1 MSASLG
7 LFRLQQV
14 DHQIDRSTHKL
25 EEVRKALAGDPELI
39 QAVSAF
45 EQAQAEHQRLARH
58 LDGATVE
65 TKAQGIKI
73 EQAEAS
79 LYGGKVHNPKE
90 LQDLQK
96 DIVSLK
102 KHLST
107 LEEREI
113 EAMLQAEIAEAAF
126 EGARNQLEITQARS
140 GNHQKNLLE
149 EQTKLIAELER
160 LNTEREAASAPI
172 EPSLIELYESLRSQK
187 RGIAVTEVSDGA
199 CASCGTTLNASM
211 QQNARSTK
219 QIANCPSCGRI
230 LFAH

>member
-7 LFRLQQV
+7 LFRLQQI

-25 EEVRKALAGDPELI
+25 EQVQKALASDPELS

-45 EQAQAEHQRLARH
+45 ENAQAESRQR
-58 LDGATVE
+58 DGQLSGAAAE
-65 TKAQGIKI
+65 TKSQSIKI
-73 EQAEAS
+73 EQAESS
-79 LYGGKVHNPKE
+79 LYGGKVQNPKE

-113 EAMLQAEIAEAAF
+113 EAMLQAETANAAF
-126 EGARNQLEITQARS
+126 QSAKVHLEITQARS
-140 GNHQKNLLE
+140 GNNQTNLLGEQKN
-149 EQTKLIAELER
+149 LIAELER
-160 LNTEREAASAPI
+160 LQNEREAVRSSMD
-172 EPSLIELYESLRSQK
+172 PSQLGLYESLRTQK
-187 RGIAVTEVSDGA
+187 HGTAVTEVSDGA
-199 CASCGTTLNASM
+199 CASCGTTLNAAM
-211 QQNARSTK
+211 QQSARSTK
-219 QIANCPSCGRI
+219 TLANCPSCGRI